1 MKKIIICFFLA
12 LFVSDIYSQ
21 SPNNFTYQS
30 VVRDASGKLMSNK
43 EISFRI
49 AILKSSQ
56 NGSSVYSEEHSVT
69 TNTNGL
75 ATMVIGKGLSADEM
89 DTIDWSD
96 GPYYLKV
103 EVDPEGGFNFIAED
117 TTQLLSVPYA
127 LYSNS
132 SGSTLTITGQ
142 DYLTINNNQI
152 TVNKVDLTD
161 DVEGILPVEKGGT
174 GSSTA
179 PMVGVITA
187 ADAASAR
194 NVLEL
199 STVASSGSYNDL
211 TDKLT
216 AGTNIDITNGVIS
229 STDTNTEYTA
239 GTGIAIDGNNSIS
252 STITQYTDANAQS
265 AFTAGTN
272 IDITNGV
279 ISSTDTNT
287 EYTAGTGISIDGN
300 NAISTTVTDT
310 DTVRSVT
317 AGGNTLANTE
327 TLAFTA
333 GSNVT
338 ITENAGAVTISST
351 DTNTEYTAGTGIAI
365 DGNNS
370 ISSTITQYTDAN
382 AQAAFTAG
390 EGIDINNGVISG
402 EDATASNKGISS
414 FSSDNFSVSSGA
426 VTIKDSGIVN
436 DELAGSIADSKLNQ
450 ISTAGKV
457 ALSSLEIDGGT
468 DIGAAIVDTD
478 LIIIDDGANGT
489 NRKSAVSR
497 LKTYFQSATSLND
510 LTDVLVEDESYYFG
524 NEPTNTSSAEKNIGI
539 GLTALDAITTGDY
552 NIAIGSDA
560 LTNNTTGNNNTAI
573 GRFAMEENTSGYQNT
588 ALGILALEKSTSSGN
603 NVAVGHSSLN
613 SITDGEKNVGIS
625 SGVAPSLTTGDKNV
639 VIGYVA
645 DVSANNAQNQIV
657 IGHEATGLGDNYA
670 VIGDSNI
677 ERLYAAED
685 AGATVYAAGLN
696 LGGTAVSSTAAE
708 LNLLDGGTSIGS
720 SITVANAD
728 GIIINDGG
736 TMKTIPASD
745 FISYLQSATSINDLT
760 DALVEDNSLYI
771 GNDPSSSTANAQYNL
786 ALGTTA
792 LDAVTTGDRNTAI
805 GYDALTSNNTGN
817 ENTALGSLALNANTT
832 GIENTALASR
842 ALLSNTSGVSNTAS
856 GYYALQSNTTGGA
869 NTASGAYTLYSNTT
883 GAYNTAIGSRALQE
897 NIAATENTAVGYYAL
912 RLNTSGDYNTAS
924 GSRVLYSNT
933 TGDNNTALGYRAGNV
948 ITTGSNNTIIGYDA
962 DPSANNSSNQI
973 VIGKGATGQA
983 DNSVTLGNAD
993 VTAIYMAQDSGA
1005 TVYAAGLNLSG
1016 GTTVSGVK
1024 FGTVTMSTNAS
1035 QAFTVSGVTSSS
1047 IVTASFKSGDN
1058 GRYIKTVVPS
1068 TDTITITLDGAADNG
1083 VIMYIIIN

>member
-1 MKKIIICFFLA
+1 MKKLIFFL
-12 LFVSDIYSQ
+12 LIILSLNTYSQ
-21 SPNNFTYQS
+21 SPSNFTYQS
-30 VVRDASGKLMSNK
+30 VVRDGSGKLLSNK

-49 AILKSSQ
+49 SILKNSESGQ
-56 NGSSVYSEEHSVT
+56 VVFEEEHSVT
-69 TNTNGL
+69 TNINGL
-75 ATMVIGKGLSADEM
+75 ATLIVGKGTGNDDLGG
-89 DTIDWSD
+89 IDWGD
-96 GPYYLKV
+96 GSYFLKV
-103 EVDPEGGFNFIAED
+103 EIDPEGGFNFIAED

-127 LYSNS
+127 LYSSS
-132 SGSTLTITGQ
+132 SGISLTITGQ
-142 DYLTINNNQI
+142 DYLTISNNEI
-152 TVNKVDLTD
+152 TVNQIDLSD
-161 DVEGILPVEKGGT
+161 DVVGILPIVNGGT

-194 NVLEL
+194 NVLGL

-211 TDKLT
+211 TDKLS

-239 GTGIAIDGNNSIS
+239 GTGISIDGNNSIS
-252 STITQYTDANAQS
+252 STITQYTDANAQA

-287 EYTAGTGISIDGN
+287 EYTAGTGISIDGS

-317 AGGNTLANTE
+317 AGGNTLADGE
-327 TLAFTA
+327 TLAITA

-351 DTNTEYTAGTGIAI
+351 DTNTTYSVGDGGLTQNNFTNALKSKLDGLNTPAIYDNSGSPALETGITAAEI
-365 DGNNS
+365 RSLIGV
-370 ISSTITQYTDAN
+370 DA
-382 AQAAFTAG
+382 
-390 EGIDINNGVISG
+390 SG
-402 EDATASNKGISS
+402 
-414 FSSDNFSVSSGA
+414 SDNSTNVTLAGSYDYLTLSGQA
-426 VTIKDSGIVN
+426 ITLGQITN
-436 DELAGSIADSKLNQ
+436 DDLAGSIADSKLNQ

-457 ALSSLEIDGGT
+457 ALSSLEIDGAT
-468 DIGAAIVDTD
+468 DIGAAIADTD
-478 LIIIDDGANGT
+478 LIIIDDGADGT

-497 LKTYFQSATSLND
+497 LRTYIQSATSLND

-657 IGHEATGLGDNYA
+657 IGHEATGLGNNYA
-670 VIGDSNI
+670 VIGDYNI

-685 AGATVYAAGLN
+685 AGATVYA
-696 LGGTAVSSTAAE
+696 GG
-708 LNLLDGGTSIGS
+708 I
-720 SITVANAD
+720 
-728 GIIINDGG
+728 
-736 TMKTIPASD
+736 
-745 FISYLQSATSINDLT
+745 
-760 DALVEDNSLYI
+760 
-771 GNDPSSSTANAQYNL
+771 
-786 ALGTTA
+786 
-792 LDAVTTGDRNTAI
+792 
-805 GYDALTSNNTGN
+805 
-817 ENTALGSLALNANTT
+817 
-832 GIENTALASR
+832 
-842 ALLSNTSGVSNTAS
+842 
-856 GYYALQSNTTGGA
+856 
-869 NTASGAYTLYSNTT
+869 
-883 GAYNTAIGSRALQE
+883 
-897 NIAATENTAVGYYAL
+897 
-912 RLNTSGDYNTAS
+912 
-924 GSRVLYSNT
+924 
-933 TGDNNTALGYRAGNV
+933 
-948 ITTGSNNTIIGYDA
+948 
-962 DPSANNSSNQI
+962 
-973 VIGKGATGQA
+973 
-983 DNSVTLGNAD
+983 
-993 VTAIYMAQDSGA
+993 
-1005 TVYAAGLNLSG
+1005 NLSG
-1016 GTTVSGVK
+1016 GTTVSAVK
-1024 FGTVTMSTNAS
+1024 FGTVTMSTNAE
-1035 QAFTVSGVTSSS
+1035 QAFTISGVTSNS

>member
-239 GTGIAIDGNNSIS
+239 GTGI
-252 STITQYTDANAQS
+252 
-265 AFTAGTN
+265 
-272 IDITNGV
+272 
-279 ISSTDTNT
+279 
-287 EYTAGTGISIDGN
+287 SIDGN

-382 AQAAFTAG
+382 AQSAFTAG